1 MNSINMKAS
10 ISNKYTV
17 RAYPAYNAHKQQ
29 GMTLI
34 ELMIGSLIGIF
45 LLIGVYN
52 IYISGKKTMTYQK
65 ERSNLQNEAQFAF
78 SFIAEKLQQASDF
91 GCSNISGK
99 LTSSSLV
106 NTESKTFRPWRGIE
120 GWEASSTGIGTPIT
134 LNEKAS
140 VLTVSTQSNNNYQ
153 LSSNW
158 TTSTQEVAALD
169 TSVKSVRNSDILKI
183 WYTDTNVG
191 KITATSGDDITL
203 STVDVKKGDIVVLN
217 DCETIIMAQVCAC
230 DADDLTTP
238 CSGTDTHINI
248 SNTCSGLSPG
258 NKAANLNK
266 LNLST
271 AEARKLKQAIFYVSK
286 QSSNANN
293 APNLY
298 WKELNQ
304 DASSGTAKP
313 LLENVENIQFLY
325 GEDTDND
332 ASPNYYVS
340 ADAVT
345 HWNDIVSLKIN
356 LLLRSYQKIL
366 STETAVMFN
375 GVSLT
380 PPSGDH
386 YMRYSFSTT
395 IALRNQLLAK

>member
-1 MNSINMKAS
+1 MNAINMRSS
-10 ISNKYTV
+10 ISNKYIAN
-17 RAYPAYNAHKQQ
+17 AYYVHKQQ

-52 IYISGKKTMTYQK
+52 IYISGKKTMSYQK

-78 SFIAEKLQQASDF
+78 SFIADKLQQAGDF
-91 GCSNISGK
+91 GCSNIAGK

-106 NTESKTFRPWRGIE
+106 NTDSKTFRPWRAIE
-120 GWEASSTGIGTPIT
+120 GWEADSTGTGDPIT
-134 LNEKAS
+134 LNESAS
-140 VLTVSTQSNNNYQ
+140 VLTVSSQNNNNYQ

-158 TTSTQEVAALD
+158 ATSTQEAAALD
-169 TSVKSVRNSDILKI
+169 TSVKSVRNSDIIKI
-183 WYTDTNVG
+183 WYTDTDAG
-191 KITATSGDDITL
+191 KITATNGADITL

-217 DCETIIMAQVCAC
+217 DCETILMAQVCAC
-230 DADDLTTP
+230 DAGDITTP
-238 CSGTDTHINI
+238 CAGTDTHINI
-248 SNTCSGLSPG
+248 ANTCSDLSPG
-258 NKAANLNK
+258 NKIANLNK

-286 QSSNANN
+286 QGANANN
-293 APNLY
+293 APSLY

-304 DASSGTAKP
+304 KASAGTAKP
-313 LLENVENIQFLY
+313 VLENVENIQFLY

-332 ASPNYYVS
+332 ASPNYYVT

-345 HWNDIVSLKIN
+345 HWSDIVSLKIN

-366 STETAVMFN
+366 STETAITFN
-375 GVSLT
+375 GIT
-380 PPSGDH
+380 TMPPSGDH